1 MLLPSLALR
10 EDFRANMGLPQGT
23 LYIPPGGRLVEGLE
37 VTASVG
43 DVVSDT
49 LESRIKV
56 VDGKTRRGVQTSA
69 RPCDRIVYNPRG
81 VVSLHSVTALRGV
94 KAGWVCVVG
103 EEDLL
108 TTSLAW
114 NLDEGNIAYGQP
126 GVGVVVVVT
135 DKVRL
140 TKFIKIL
147 KPSIISYNT

>member
-1 MLLPSLALR
+1 V
-10 EDFRANMGLPQGT
+10 F
-23 LYIPPGGRLVEGLE
+23 
-37 VTASVG
+37 
-43 DVVSDT
+43 
-49 LESRIKV
+49 
-56 VDGKTRRGVQTSA
+56 
-69 RPCDRIVYNPRG
+69 
-81 VVSLHSVTALRGV
+81 
-94 KAGWVCVVG
+94 G